1 MNKLTVLLSVLLVAA
16 VAVAGYMTYQNRALA
31 PEITADESAVLSGQ
45 ITELEAKNAEL
56 SAEIVSAESRHAEQ
70 ISELEAKNAE
80 LSAEIV
86 SAESR
91 HAEQLR
97 EDIKGLKQDMSA
109 ELSRK
114 DGEIQELR
122 DATTTI
128 QLGSDVVFNLGS
140 TRLSA
145 TGKAALSKV
154 TELIENYPGYSVSL
168 EGHTDNIP
176 IKTVHQKMFPSN
188 WELSAAR
195 ASAAAR
201 FLINQGVDA
210 RRLRVVGYGLSRPI
224 ATNDSNPGRAQ
235 NRRLEIRFSPKP
247 RIRVTE

>member
-1 MNKLTVLLSVLLVAA
+1 MLLSVLLAAA
-16 VAVAGYMTYQNRALA
+16 VAVAGYMTYQNRALV
-31 PEITADESAVLSGQ
+31 PEITADELAVLS
-45 ITELEAKNAEL
+45 
-56 SAEIVSAESRHAEQ
+56 EQ

-97 EDIKGLKQDMSA
+97 EDIEALKQEVLKQEVLKQDMSA

-140 TRLSA
+140 TSLSA
-145 TGKAALSKV
+145 TGKAVLLKV
-154 TELIENYPGYSVSL
+154 TELIKNYPGYSVSL

-176 IKTVHQKMFPSN
+176 IKAERRETFPSN

-201 FLINQGVDA
+201 FLINQGIDPL
-210 RRLRVVGYGLSRPI
+210 RLKVVGYGLSRPI
-224 ATNDSNPGRAQ
+224 ADNDSEQGRAQ

-247 RIRVTE
+247 RIRVTQ